1 MLDYGC
7 ATVMHLI
14 PLHAPRLEGEDQS
27 KDIDFTAAGIDTR
40 RRAGYADATRALEA
54 RAWEA
59 CADTM
64 DGILIHEIGA

>member
-1 MLDYGC
+1 MLAYGC

-27 KDIDFTAAGIDTR
+27 KDIDFTAAGIDAR
-40 RRAGYADATRALEA
+40 RQAGYLDTQKALAEK
-54 RAWEA
+54 AWEH

-64 DGILIHEIGA
+64 DGVIIHDANA